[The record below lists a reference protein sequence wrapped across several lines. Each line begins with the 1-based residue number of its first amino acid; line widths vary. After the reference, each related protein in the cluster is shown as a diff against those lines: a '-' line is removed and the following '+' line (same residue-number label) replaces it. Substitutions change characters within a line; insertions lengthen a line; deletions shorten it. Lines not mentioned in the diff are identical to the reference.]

1 MGKKIGA
8 AARGG
13 LKGLASYLD
22 TITALYDI
30 PVGVYDKI
38 MNEPGKSHPDRTK
51 RWFEKWVEKKIDE
64 ATGYKYHPA
73 ELTDAEKN
81 IEEKANII
89 AGAASPKRWGQ
100 KAALALATDYAGK
113 KLAENVDQSTKGGRA
128 VTALAPLAVPTAVSS
143 AGKTVKNT
151 LKNKIIDKLD
161 PKLVELAKKGDFNP
175 VVTALMDSE
184 NPSAKRWQGYLNNI
198 IQQSGGESGKVG
210 IEKFLDQMAEQTTGK
225 KRKSKL
231 NEENAAAKVLKE
243 SVSGLN
249 EKWKEPKD
257 LKNKVIESVKSL
269 DKSEG
274 ISNVD
279 HADLIARIN
288 EKFPNN
294 IFNLKEVYLDFPDE
308 KKGAFIKSLSERTGI
323 KIGENTPKT
332 HAQLNKNDLITP
344 NNTKKLIKPFL
355 RDYGSSPILNDLVKE
370 LEKNKG
376 QIPIKRLDVL
386 AKKLNKEIDVTTKEP
401 FFSKKAKE
409 SFAAALEQ
417 DMKENLQNK
426 HQYIPDAGDL
436 AKDWK
441 KSKTQMSELL
451 SDYPYESQQNLKET
465 SLGKD
470 TGKKNRFVEEEYFG
484 TTKNEK
490 GQNVLNDKGA
500 KPLTELAS
508 PDAQKK
514 WLQEYMHSMGF
525 NTDEKGFS
533 PNKFYNIYG
542 AMQEPMQKKLTESHG
557 SHGTSKLNLEELMK
571 LNEAHKGAVREK
583 LNTSGTEGS
592 RQINETLGA
601 LAGLLTN
608 TEKSLKS
615 LGTSAAKQLISDS
628 LLYNKEGVNELTRR
642 PNAKDYLPN
651 KSDVVETLRVAR
663 NPGTR
668 LDRKSKDIPGTEEDN
683 GKNLA
688 EMLDELF

>member
-161 PKLVELAKKGDFNP
+161 PELVELAKKGDFNP
-175 VVTALMDSE
+175 VVTALMDSK

-231 NEENAAAKVLKE
+231 NEENAAAKVLDE

-294 IFNLKEVYLDFPDE
+294 DFKLKETYIELPD
-308 KKGAFIKSLSERTGI
+308 KKKNAFIKSISENFGI
-323 KIGENTPKT
+323 KEQQDTPKS

-344 NNTKKLIKPFL
+344 NNTKKLLQTFT
-355 RDYGSSPILNDLVKE
+355 REYGDAPVLKE
-370 LEKNKG
+370 FADVLEKNKG
-376 QIPIKRLDVL
+376 QIPISRLDKI
-386 AKKLNKEIDVTTKEP
+386 AKTLNKSIDNNTNQP
-401 FFSKKAKE
+401 FFTKKSKE
-409 SFAAALEQ
+409 DFARALEL
-417 DMKENLQNK
+417 DMEQNLKEKQKYLGK
-426 HQYIPDAGDL
+426 DMSA
-436 AKDWK
+436 DWK
-441 KSKTQMSELL
+441 KSKEMMHDLL
-451 SDYPYESQQNLKET
+451 TDYPYENQQKL
-465 SLGKD
+465 KD
-470 TGKKNRFVEEEYFG
+470 TAYDLDNSKKNRLVAEEYFG
-484 TTKNEK
+484 TKKNEK
-490 GQNVLNDKGA
+490 GQNVLNDKGE

-508 PDAQKK
+508 PDAQKQ

-525 NTDEKGFS
+525 NSDEKGFS
-533 PNKFYNIYG
+533 PNKFYNKYG

-557 SHGTSKLNLEELMK
+557 SHGTSKLNLEELMN

-601 LAGLLTN
+601 LGGLLTN
-608 TEKSLKS
+608 PEKSLKT

-642 PNAKDYLPN
+642 PKAKDYLPN
-651 KSDVVETLRVAR
+651 KGDVVETLRVAR

>member
-1 MGKKIGA
+1 MKKKLGA
-8 AARGG
+8 AARGAA
-13 LKGLASYLD
+13 KGFGSYLD
-22 TITALYDI
+22 TITALWDV
-30 PVGVYDKI
+30 PVEAYDKI
-38 MNEPGKSHPDRTK
+38 MNDPDKYYPDRTIRK
-51 RWFEKWVEKKIDE
+51 FERMNEENFD
-64 ATGYKYHPA
+64 
-73 ELTDAEKN
+73 ELTDYAFHPGALNADEKKW
-81 IEEKANII
+81 EENANVA
-89 AGAASPKRWGQ
+89 AGAFSPKRWFQ
-100 KAALALATDYAGK
+100 KAVMAYATKEAAK
-113 KLAENVDQSTKGGRA
+113 KLAENVDQSTKLGRA
-128 VTALAPLAVPTAVSS
+128 VSTLAPLAVPTAASS

-161 PKLVELAKKGDFNP
+161 PELVELAKKGDFNP
-175 VVTALMDSE
+175 VVTALMDSK
-184 NPSAKRWQGYLNNI
+184 NPSSKRLQGYLNTI

-231 NEENAAAKVLKE
+231 NEEAAAAKVLEE

-249 EKWKEPKD
+249 EKWKEPKE

-294 IFNLKEVYLDFPDE
+294 DFKLKETYIELPDK
-308 KKGAFIKSLSERTGI
+308 KKGAFIKSISENFGI
-323 KIGENTPKT
+323 KEQQDTPKS
-332 HAQLNKNDLITP
+332 HAQLNNNDLITP

-376 QIPIKRLDVL
+376 QIPISRLDVL
-386 AKKLNKEIDVTTKEP
+386 AKKLNKEIEPSTREP

-409 SFAAALEQ
+409 LFAEALEK

-426 HQYIPDAGDL
+426 QKYLPDAGELD
-436 AKDWK
+436 KEWK
-441 KSKTQMSELL
+441 KSKSQLHDL
-451 SDYPYESQQNLKET
+451 FSDYPYESQQKLKET
-465 SLGKD
+465 AYDLDNS
-470 TGKKNRFVEEEYFG
+470 KKNRFVAEEYFG
-484 TTKNEK
+484 TKKNEK
-490 GQNVLNDKGA
+490 GQNVLNDKGE
-500 KPLTELAS
+500 KPLSELAS
-508 PDAQKK
+508 PDAKK
-514 WLQEYMHSMGF
+514 EWLQEYMHSMGF

-533 PNKFYNIYG
+533 PNKFYNKYSDL
-542 AMQEPMQKKLTESHG
+542 QEPMQQKLTESHK
-557 SHGTSKLNLEELMK
+557 SHGTSKLNLDELMK

-592 RQINETLGA
+592 RQINETFAA
-601 LAGLLTN
+601 LLGLLSN
-608 TEKSLKS
+608 PEKSLKT
-615 LGTSAAKQLISDS
+615 LATSAAKQLISDS

-642 PNAKDYLPN
+642 PKAKDYLPN
-651 KSDVVETLRVAR
+651 KSDLVETLRVAR

-668 LDRKSKDIPGTEEDN
+668 LDRKSKEIPGTEEDN